1 MRCKRF
7 FLAALALSLAAA
19 PAVFAET
26 IAIIGTGNVGMAL
39 GTEFAAQGNTII
51 YGSRSPESEKTQG
64 LVAGTEG
71 DASAALPAEAAG
83 PADIV
88 VLAVP
93 GMVVETVVR
102 GLGDLEGKIVI
113 DATNPLVMTEA
124 HQFEFGVATSNG
136 EIVQA
141 ALPGARVVK
150 AFNTIP
156 WQAMIDP
163 GQSPRTPLVPLS
175 GDDEAAKDRVAEL
188 AAGMGLQ
195 PLDFGPIWYSRWTE
209 LTATIML
216 NQRLAGRDDYRLI
229 LRPNRKELEGQ
240 LP

>member
-1 MRCKRF
+1 MRWKAMF
-7 FLAALALSLAAA
+7 VALFVVSAASGPAAL
-19 PAVFAET
+19 AET

-39 GTEFAAQGNTII
+39 GTEFAAQGNRIV
-51 YGSRSPESEKTQG
+51 YGSRSPESEKTQA
-64 LVAGTEG
+64 LVSRTQG
-71 DASAALPAEAAG
+71 DASAALPAGAAG
-83 PADIV
+83 QADIV

-93 GMVVETVVR
+93 GMVTETVAR
-102 GLGDLEGKIVI
+102 SLGDLEGKIVI

-124 HQFEFGVATSNG
+124 RQFEFGVATSNG

-150 AFNTIP
+150 AFNTVP
-156 WQAMIDP
+156 WQVMIDP
-163 GQSPRTPLVPLS
+163 DQSPQLPLVPLS
-175 GDDEAAKDRVAEL
+175 GDDAEAKARVSEL
-188 AAGMGLQ
+188 VSALGLQ

-229 LRPNRKELEGQ
+229 LRPSGN
-240 LP
+240 

>member
-1 MRCKRF
+1 MHSRNIF
-7 FLAALALSLAAA
+7 VLVLALCAAA
-19 PAVFAET
+19 GPAAFAET

-39 GTEFAAQGNTII
+39 GTEFAAQGNTVV
-51 YGSRSPESEKTQG
+51 YGSRTPGSDKTQA
-64 LVAGTEG
+64 LVAKTEG
-71 DASAALPAEAAG
+71 DASAALPAEAASR
-83 PADIV
+83 ADIV

-102 GLGDLEGKIVI
+102 GFGDLEGKIVI

-124 HQFEFGVATSNG
+124 RQFEYGVATSNG

-141 ALPGARVVK
+141 ALPGARIVK

-156 WQAMIDP
+156 WQLMIDP
-163 GQSPRTPLVPLS
+163 DQAPQMPLVPLS
-175 GDDEAAKDRVAEL
+175 GDDTEAKARVSQLVSA
-188 AAGMGLQ
+188 MGLQ

-216 NQRLAGRDDYRLI
+216 NQRLAGRNDYQLI
-229 LRPNRKELEGQ
+229 LKPN
-240 LP
+240 

>member
-1 MRCKRF
+1 MRWRSLF
-7 FLAALALSLAAA
+7 VVLLTLSAATGPAAL
-19 PAVFAET
+19 AET

-39 GTEFAAQGNTII
+39 GTEFAARGNTIV
-51 YGSRSPESEKTQG
+51 YGSRNPDSEKTRA
-64 LVAGTEG
+64 LVEKTGAG
-71 DASAALPAEAAG
+71 ASAALPGEAASG
-83 PADIV
+83 ADIV

-102 GLGDLEGKIVI
+102 GLGELERKIVI

-124 HQFEFGVATSNG
+124 RQFEFGVATSNG

-141 ALPGARVVK
+141 ALPGARVIK

-156 WQAMIDP
+156 WQVMIDP
-163 GQSPRTPLVPLS
+163 GQSARLPLVPLS
-175 GDDEAAKDRVAEL
+175 GDDAEAKARVAEL
-188 AAGMGLQ
+188 VSALGLR

-216 NQRLAGRDDYRLI
+216 NQRLAGRDDYQLI
-229 LRPNRKELEGQ
+229 LRPN
-240 LP
+240 